1 MHGSAVELFL
11 GGNLAHMAQEHY
23 ADAVRNKV
31 DDRKIMPDEEI
42 GQTVLL
48 LQVLEQVQHLALHRN
63 IQCGDRFIADDQV
76 RLQRNGAGNADAPA
90 LA

>member
-1 MHGSAVELFL
+1 
-11 GGNLAHMAQEHY
+11 MAQEHY
-23 ADAVRNKV
+23 TDAVRNKV

-42 GQTVLL
+42 GQAVLL

-76 RLQRNGAGNADAPA
+76 LSLIHISLRNGALPHRGSGAAGMGWPH
-90 LA
+90 

>member
-1 MHGSAVELFL
+1 
-11 GGNLAHMAQEHY
+11 MAQEHY

-42 GQTVLL
+42 GQAVLL

-76 RLQRNGAGNADAPA
+76 RLQRNGAGNADALA
-90 LA
+90 LAAAELLVYRQSF